1 MSDLTRLLERL
12 GKDATLEGDY
22 RKDPESVLDR
32 YELTDEE
39 RKAMLDR
46 DVDAVRKLSGL
57 ENVRITNSTIK
68 SHE

>member
-12 GKDATLEGDY
+12 GKDATLEADY
-22 RKDPESVLDR
+22 QKDPESVLNQ
-32 YELTDEE
+32 YELTEEE

-57 ENVRITNSTIK
+57 VSVRMTNSTIK
-68 SHE
+68 AHE

>member
-22 RKDPESVLDR
+22 QKDPKSVLDQ
-32 YELTDEE
+32 YELTEEE

-57 ENVRITNSTIK
+57 ESVRMTNSTIK
-68 SHE
+68 AHE